1 MDLTDGILRVSGA
14 LQRVSGSLVR
24 VEPKTPQS
32 RRTIGLP
39 PNVVEVLR
47 AHKARQNAER
57 LRAGEAWHDGDYV
70 FARTDGQ
77 PIYGEYVTWQ
87 WHNLRSRLGL
97 PAVSFHDLRH
107 TAASLMLAMG
117 VDLRVIQTTLGHSA
131 IRTTAE
137 TYTHVLPALQRDA
150 ANRMDAL
157 FEQARR

>member
-1 MDLTDGILRVSGA
+1 M
-14 LQRVSGSLVR
+14 
-24 VEPKTPQS
+24 
-32 RRTIGLP
+32 
-39 PNVVEVLR
+39 
-47 AHKARQNAER
+47 
-57 LRAGEAWHDGDYV
+57 

-77 PIYGEYVTWQ
+77 PIYGEYVTLQ
-87 WHNLRSRLGL
+87 WHDLRSRLGL

-157 FEQARR
+157 FEQAR